1 MIRRLIEEEQ
11 VTTLDFGRGGDPYK
25 RQWATERQ
33 QRAGLVVADPWHP
46 LGAAALLCQAGG
58 DALRQWR
65 QQGRERS

>member
-11 VTTLDFGRGGDPYK
+11 VTMLDFGRGDDPYK

-46 LGAAALLCQAGG
+46 LGAAALLRQAGG
-58 DALRQWR
+58 NALRQWR